1 MKDRQSFIEDAVE
14 VAQARLQAG
23 NISRRGFNQ
32 GLMVLA
38 AAAGL
43 GPWHKAFSASGNLV
57 VANWGG
63 DAVPAF
69 EKSYEGF
76 NKASGLKLMIDG
88 SGPGEGAV
96 KTQVSSGAV
105 RWDVC
110 DGEMYSSY
118 RLGAAGFLTPIDY
131 SIVNKSLIGYGD
143 IHDFGLANYTYSY
156 VIGYDHERFGANP
169 PKSWADFWDVKK
181 YPGKRTLYKW
191 MSANL
196 ECALLA
202 DGVPA
207 DKLYPLDVDRALKKI
222 EELLPNILTHWSTGA
237 ESQQL
242 LRDGE
247 VSMAQMWNTRAAL
260 VKEDSGGKRD
270 WTFDNGIVSPSVW
283 MVPKNSPAG
292 AKAAMDF
299 IAYALRP
306 EVQALL
312 MKNYNMGPVDLKA
325 NALLSPELQA
335 INPTAPGNLKK
346 QISLNNRW
354 HAEHYGE
361 TLERYLALIGG

>member
-1 MKDRQSFIEDAVE
+1 MNDRQSFIEDALQ
-14 VAQARLQAG
+14 VAEERMQAAG
-23 NISRRGFNQ
+23 VSRRGFNQ
-32 GLMVLA
+32 GLLLLA

-43 GPWHKAFSASGNLV
+43 GPWHKAFSASGTLV

-69 EKSYEGF
+69 ETSYKGF
-76 NKASGLKLMIDG
+76 SEASGLRLMIDG
-88 SGPGEGAV
+88 SGPSEGAL

-110 DGEMYSSY
+110 DGEMYSAY
-118 RLGAAGFLTPIDY
+118 RLGAEGFLTPIDY
-131 SIVNKSLIGYGD
+131 SVVDKSLIGYGD
-143 IHDFGLANYTYSY
+143 VHDFGLANYTYSY
-156 VIGYDHERFGANP
+156 VIGYDRQRFGDNP

-202 DGVPA
+202 DGVPPEQ
-207 DKLYPLDVDRALKKI
+207 LYPLDVDRALRKI
-222 EELLPNILTHWSTGA
+222 EELMPHVLTHWSTGA

-247 VSMAQMWNTRAAL
+247 VSMAQMWHTRAEL
-260 VKEDSGGKRD
+260 VKRDTGGRVD
-270 WTFDNGIVSPSVW
+270 WSFDDGIVSPSVW
-283 MVPKNSPAG
+283 MVPKNNPAG
-292 AKAAMDF
+292 TKAAMAF

-312 MKNYNMGPVDLKA
+312 MEVYNMGPVDLKA
-325 NALLSPELQA
+325 NELLSPELQR
-335 INPTAPGNLKK
+335 INPTAPENLSK
-346 QISLNNRW
+346 QVSLNNRW
-354 HAEHYGE
+354 HAEHYGAA
-361 TLERYLALIGG
+361 LERYLALIGG